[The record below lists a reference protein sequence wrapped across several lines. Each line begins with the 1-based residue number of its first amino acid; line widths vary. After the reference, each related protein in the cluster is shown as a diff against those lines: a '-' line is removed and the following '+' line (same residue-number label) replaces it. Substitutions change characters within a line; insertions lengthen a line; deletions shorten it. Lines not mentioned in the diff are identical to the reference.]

1 MTRRGHRRLRVAIV
15 VTICLLIQQITLA
28 AYACTMTMA
37 PIASVAM
44 TENCAAMENQ
54 RNHPPTA
61 LCQKHCSPD
70 PTSEIHQ
77 SLPSVPALALPP
89 VTFGPVISRISTGES
104 FAPDSSLS
112 RSHPPPRLRY
122 CRLLI

>member
-1 MTRRGHRRLRVAIV
+1 MRVAIV
-15 VTICLLIQQITLA
+15 VTICLLIQQITLT

-37 PIASVAM
+37 PIVAVAM

-54 RNHPPTA
+54 RDHAPTA
-61 LCQKHCSPD
+61 LLCQKHCSPD
-70 PTSEIHQ
+70 PTLEVHQ

-89 VTFGPVISRISTGES
+89 VTFDPVISQISIGES
-104 FAPDSSLS
+104 FAPDNSLV